1 MICLD
6 LFQILARLEERNEKQ
21 KKEFSSET
29 ELLKVSFGTKF
40 HENIWLKHLV
50 VYIQLTSS
58 HLLSLLVF
66 QKQLSTCE
74 NCTTA
79 LLKNIYP
86 DEDGEGDDGD
96 NPKKPLVTKLLSKE
110 DHEEQMRSLEEEL
123 IKTKVALAE
132 EKNRAD
138 EIEMKLHSVMSANEK
153 PWYKKVTVKR

>member
-1 MICLD
+1 MLLETHFYSLVPGCK
-6 LFQILARLEERNEKQ
+6 ARESLETIPQTNIP
-21 KKEFSSET
+21 
-29 ELLKVSFGTKF
+29 SFFT
-40 HENIWLKHLV
+40 
-50 VYIQLTSS
+50 
-58 HLLSLLVF
+58 F
-66 QKQLSTCE
+66 QKQLATCE

-86 DEDGEGDDGD
+86 DDDDSNGNDGD
-96 NPKKPLVTKLLSKE
+96 EPKKPLITKLLSKE

-138 EIEMKLHSVMSANEK
+138 EIEMKLHNVVSANEK